1 MRLLRKILSP
11 LALVAAAVGIILAA
25 VIVLTNHDS
34 AGPGIPPESGDEGE
48 GIVVSPGPEAS
59 DPARTPSTLPTPKV
73 PVTTPLAGPSAAQVS
88 VAASPTVEPAM
99 AAQAGR
105 TYVVKAGDTPASI
118 ALQQLGKASRWQE
131 IAGANPGLEARSLQ
145 IGQVLQLPDAGTP
158 STEAGQGPTAE
169 RQSSPPEMSGA
180 PLARHLVE
188 QGDSL
193 YELARQ
199 YYGDGSKWTLI
210 RDANPTE
217 LGGGVQGMQL
227 GSELVIPARP

>member
-11 LALVAAAVGIILAA
+11 LTLVAAAVGIILAA

-34 AGPGIPPESGDEGE
+34 AGPGIPPKSADERE
-48 GIVVSPGPEAS
+48 AIAASPGPEAS
-59 DPARTPSTLPTPKV
+59 EAARTESTLPTLKV
-73 PVTTPLAGPSAAQVS
+73 PVATPLPAPPASQVP

-145 IGQVLQLPDAGTP
+145 IGQVLQLPGAGTP
-158 STEAGQGPTAE
+158 STEAGQGPAAE
-169 RQSSPPEMSGA
+169 RPSSPPEVLGT
-180 PLARHLVE
+180 PLARHRVE

-193 YELARQ
+193 YKLARQ

-210 RDANPTE
+210 RDANPSE
-217 LGGGVQGMQL
+217 LGGGVQGMRL
-227 GSELVIPARP
+227 GSELVIPALP